1 MPVIIWINGGFG
13 AGKTTLAQELHRR
26 LPNAVV
32 YDPED
37 VGLMLWK
44 WMRPNGDFQHLPSW
58 RELVVATALSL
69 RRHHAETLI
78 VPMSLIRDAYRAEI
92 LDGLADADEEVLHV
106 FLEADVGVLQERL
119 NARMTHPGREWDQA
133 AREFGMTGLD
143 EMVAAAARQP
153 GGTLLLRSDR
163 LTPAELADEVL
174 ARAGLRQVHADDKRM
189 WQARSL
195 ERAQPARSSAPSPS
209 WIPDRE

>member
-1 MPVIIWINGGFG
+1 VPVIIWINGGFG
-13 AGKTTLAQELHRR
+13 AGKTTLAEELHRR
-26 LPNAVV
+26 LPDAVV

-44 WMRPNGDFQHLPSW
+44 WMRPNGDFQHMPSW

-69 RRHHAETLI
+69 RRHHGETLI

-92 LDGLADADEEVLHV
+92 LGGLADVGEEVLHV
-106 FLEADVGVLQERL
+106 FLEADAGVLRERL
-119 NARMTHPGREWDQA
+119 NARVTDRDREWDQA
-133 AREFGMTGLD
+133 ARDFGMTTVD

-153 GGTLLLRSDR
+153 DGTLMLRSDR

-174 ARAGLRQVHADDKRM
+174 ARADLRQVHGDGKRM
-189 WQARSL
+189 RQARSL
-195 ERAQPARSSAPSPS
+195 DSK
-209 WIPDRE
+209 DT

>member
-1 MPVIIWINGGFG
+1 VPVIIWLNGGFG
-13 AGKTTLAQELHRR
+13 AGKTTLAEELHRR
-26 LPNAVV
+26 LPDAVV

-92 LDGLADADEEVLHV
+92 LGGLADAGEEVLHV
-106 FLEADVGVLQERL
+106 FLEADAGVLRERL
-119 NARMTHPGREWDQA
+119 NARARVTHPDNPEWDQA
-133 AREFGMTGLD
+133 AHEFGLTPVD
-143 EMVAAAARQP
+143 EAVAAAARQP
-153 GGTLLLRSDR
+153 GGTLMLRSDR

-174 ARAGLRQVHADDKRM
+174 ARADLRQAHGDGKRVR
-189 WQARSL
+189 QTRSL
-195 ERAQPARSSAPSPS
+195 DSKET
-209 WIPDRE
+209 